1 MIAEAEDD
9 TLVVDVVVGV
19 VLGVVLGVSERVI
32 GIVGM
37 I

>member
-1 MIAEAEDD
+1 VIAEAEDD